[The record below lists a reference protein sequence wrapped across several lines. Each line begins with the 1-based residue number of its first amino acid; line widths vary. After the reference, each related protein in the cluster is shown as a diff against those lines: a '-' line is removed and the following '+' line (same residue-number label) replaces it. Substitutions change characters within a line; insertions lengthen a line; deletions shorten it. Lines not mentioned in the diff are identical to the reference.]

1 MLEDNAP
8 WELFVKQ
15 VMFRLAYYS
24 QPLPGGAKL
33 WMRQD
38 EIRKEANFYNADSYA
53 ITLQDNT
60 FFSKGWESEESII
73 ERLTKYF
80 ELK

>member
-1 MLEDNAP
+1 
-8 WELFVKQ
+8 
-15 VMFRLAYYS
+15 
-24 QPLPGGAKL
+24 
-33 WMRQD
+33 MRRD